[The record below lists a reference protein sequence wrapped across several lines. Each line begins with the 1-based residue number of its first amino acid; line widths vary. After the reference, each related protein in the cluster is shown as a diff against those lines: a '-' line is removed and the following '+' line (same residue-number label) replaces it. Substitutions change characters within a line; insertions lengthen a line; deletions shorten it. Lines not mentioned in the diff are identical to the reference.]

1 MAWLVSHEKKLK
13 NLPVQV
19 TRNGQ
24 SNLFIM
30 KSHKTQKSLRYIQYS
45 LYVHIHYMLILAKDT
60 LYLLLVE
67 TAQNET
73 KGNNKGG
80 MKTSA
85 GYWIFILHNIQSRNW
100 TVFCK
105 YVGVHSSF
113 VMTKVNLQS
122 QFVRTIQ
129 LYTQLVYEAVQ

>member
-1 MAWLVSHEKKLK
+1 
-13 NLPVQV
+13 
-19 TRNGQ
+19 
-24 SNLFIM
+24 
-30 KSHKTQKSLRYIQYS
+30 
-45 LYVHIHYMLILAKDT
+45 MLILAKDT

-105 YVGVHSSF
+105 YCRCAF
-113 VMTKVNLQS
+113 VLCDDESKSAITVCANN
-122 QFVRTIQ
+122 T
-129 LYTQLVYEAVQ
+129 TVYRAGI